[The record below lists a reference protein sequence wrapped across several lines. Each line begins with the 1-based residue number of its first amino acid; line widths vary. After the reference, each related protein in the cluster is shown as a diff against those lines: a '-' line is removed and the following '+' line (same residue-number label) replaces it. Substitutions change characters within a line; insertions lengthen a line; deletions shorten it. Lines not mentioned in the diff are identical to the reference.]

1 LEIFMRDIAIT
12 IEQAAHWLNCGV
24 AKIKEY
30 LAAGLLRNFE
40 GRSGDAAKVISL
52 NSTVILAESL
62 PVEIGIFQIAEKR
75 GDYDSAP
82 RPRTLSTGRERPP
95 LEVVRSGPIVERRP
109 LPPIASR

>member
-75 GDYDSAP
+75 GDYDLAP

-109 LPPIASR
+109 LRPFASR

>member
-1 LEIFMRDIAIT
+1 MRDIAIT
-12 IEQAAHWLNCGV
+12 LEQAAHWLNCST

-30 LAAGLLRNFE
+30 LAAGRLRAFE
-40 GRSGDAAKVISL
+40 GKSGDAAKVISL

-62 PVEIGIFQIAEKR
+62 PVEAGIFQITEKR
-75 GDYDSAP
+75 DYDSGP

-109 LPPIASR
+109 LRPFVAR

>member
-12 IEQAAHWLNCGV
+12 VEQAAHWLNCNA

-30 LAAGLLRNFE
+30 LASGLLRNFE

-62 PVEIGIFQIAEKR
+62 PVEAGIFQIAEKR
-75 GDYDSAP
+75 DYDSAP

-95 LEVVRSGPIVERRP
+95 LEVVRNGPIVERRP
-109 LPPIASR
+109 LRPFASR

>member
-1 LEIFMRDIAIT
+1 MRDIAIT
-12 IEQAAHWLNCGV
+12 IEQAAHWLNCSA

-62 PVEIGIFQIAEKR
+62 PVEAGIFQIAER
-75 GDYDSAP
+75 RDYDAAP
-82 RPRTLSTGRERPP
+82 RLWTFGVCRERPP

-109 LPPIASR
+109 LRPFVAR